1 MVLVDCDPD
10 GMNIVRCY
18 RDGSHGSGG
27 LQSLKIHW
35 LGIRT
40 SQTGMPSA
48 VVPGLTSLPAIA
60 YHEGVSRS
68 TPSQQRDDRATA
80 ARSSVQFH
88 PRGTSSPSSSSQSS
102 RISSTTSREPI
113 TQLSN
118 RDRKVAVGMLIR
130 LSDTDSV
137 DGGQAELMQ
146 ELRALLMLGVKA
158 EIQWLDEAGSLVEW
172 LDGEMSA
179 FLRAA

>member
-1 MVLVDCDPD
+1 M
-10 GMNIVRCY
+10 
-18 RDGSHGSGG
+18 
-27 LQSLKIHW
+27 
-35 LGIRT
+35 
-40 SQTGMPSA
+40 
-48 VVPGLTSLPAIA
+48 
-60 YHEGVSRS
+60 
-68 TPSQQRDDRATA
+68 
-80 ARSSVQFH
+80 
-88 PRGTSSPSSSSQSS
+88 
-102 RISSTTSREPI
+102 
-113 TQLSN
+113 LS
-118 RDRKVAVGMLIR
+118 R